1 MKTLFWLAAILLLAV
16 GVALAAYNNS
26 GYVLLIYP
34 PYRIEMSLNLLL
46 TLLAAAFFLL
56 YGLLRFS
63 VHTLRLP
70 AYVQAFKTE
79 RKREKGDNAMHGA
92 LLAEAQ
98 GRPSRAEK
106 FALSAM
112 EFSSS
117 PGLAALLAA
126 RAAHRLKAFERRDSY
141 LIEAE
146 RLAPDEAV
154 ARLMLQAEFLLEE
167 RRTRDALAVLKHLT
181 QLDSR
186 NTTAIRL
193 ELKAE
198 QQNRNWPRVLALISE
213 LEKRAAL
220 EPLLAQHLKF
230 QAHLE
235 ELKRSALDLNNL
247 RAYWARLAPKDK
259 LDPKIAFV
267 GGRYFHTLGDDEFA
281 LEVMTKSLDQQW
293 DGELVKLYGHALAR
307 DPLKQ
312 IERAERWIAAHNN
325 DATLFLTLGRL
336 CTRQRLWGKA
346 QNYLE
351 ASLSVEPSREAHE
364 ALAKMLDDTGKHEE
378 ACRHLREGAAIS
390 L

>member
-16 GVALAAYNNS
+16 GIALAAYHNN

-46 TLLAAAFFLL
+46 TLWVAAFFLL
-56 YGLLRFS
+56 YALIRFA

-70 AYVQAFKTE
+70 AYVQEFKTE
-79 RKREKGDNAMHGA
+79 RKREKGDNAMQAA

-106 FALSAM
+106 FALSAI
-112 EFSSS
+112 EFSTS
-117 PGLAALLAA
+117 PGLAALIAA
-126 RAAHRLKAFERRDSY
+126 RAAHRMKAFERRDAY

-146 RLAPDEAV
+146 RLAPDEPV

-167 RRTRDALAVLKHLT
+167 RRTNEALGVLKNVA

-198 QQNRNWPRVLALISE
+198 QQNRNWARVLTLIGE
-213 LEKRAAL
+213 LEKRSAI
-220 EPLLAQHLKF
+220 EPLVAQHLRF

-235 ELKRSALDLNNL
+235 ELKRAALNMANL
-247 RAYWARLAPKDK
+247 RAYWSTLSTRDRV
-259 LDPKIAFV
+259 DPKIAFV
-267 GGRYFHTLGDDEFA
+267 GARYFHSLGDDEAA
-281 LEVMTKSLDQQW
+281 LEVITKSLDQQW
-293 DGELVKLYGHALAR
+293 DGELVKLYGQVLAR

-312 IERAERWIAAHNN
+312 IERAERWIAAHGS
-325 DATLFLTLGRL
+325 DAGLFLTLGRL
-336 CTRQRLWGKA
+336 CTRQKLWGKA

-351 ASLSVEPSREAHE
+351 ASLSIEPSREVHA
-364 ALAKMLDDTGKHEE
+364 ALAALLDEIGQHEE
-378 ACRHLREGAAIS
+378 ACRHLREGAHF
-390 L
+390 

>member
-16 GVALAAYNNS
+16 GIALAAYHNS
-26 GYVLLIYP
+26 GYVLLVYP

-46 TLLAAAFFLL
+46 TLLVAAFFLL
-56 YGLLRFS
+56 YALIRFA

-70 AYVQAFKTE
+70 AYVHAFKSE

-126 RAAHRLKAFERRDSY
+126 RAAHRMKAFERRDSY

-167 RRTRDALAVLKHLT
+167 RRTNEALAVLKTLT

-198 QQNRNWPRVLALISE
+198 QQNRNWTRVLALVSE
-213 LEKRAAL
+213 LEKRSAI
-220 EPLLAQHLKF
+220 EPLVAQHLKF

-235 ELKRSALDLNNL
+235 ELKRSALDLNTL
-247 RAYWARLAPKDK
+247 RAYWAKLSTKDK
-259 LDPKIAFV
+259 LEPKIAFV
-267 GGRYFHTLGDDEFA
+267 GARYFHTLGDDESA
-281 LEVMTKSLDQQW
+281 LEVITKSLDQQW
-293 DGELVKLYGHALAR
+293 DGELVKLYGQALAR

-312 IERAERWIAAHNN
+312 IELAERWTAAHGT
-325 DATLFLTLGRL
+325 DASLLLTLGRL
-336 CTRQRLWGKA
+336 CTRQKLWGKA

-351 ASLSVEPSREAHE
+351 ASLSVEPSREGHA
-364 ALAKMLDDTGKHEE
+364 ALAHLLDEIGQHEE
-378 ACRHLREGAAIS
+378 ACRHLREGVHF
-390 L
+390 